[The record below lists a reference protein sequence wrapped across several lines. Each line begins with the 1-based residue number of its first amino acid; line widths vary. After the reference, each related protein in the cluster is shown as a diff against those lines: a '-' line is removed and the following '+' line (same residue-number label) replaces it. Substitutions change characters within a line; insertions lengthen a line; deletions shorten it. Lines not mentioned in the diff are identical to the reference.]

1 MCVCEVE
8 GVGGRGWTSPFKHL
22 LAPPRRRG
30 EESRRME
37 MRAEGRSA
45 RRPAEEGPYLLLRRG
60 GFWAAGVLPSTPTS
74 FSHLLPVFYIP
85 LPSCRHVCPSP
96 CVSRLSGPAARD
108 KATINCGGCAEG
120 TWDKEARHAVPALGQ
135 GLKQTVQGWRTRES
149 SGRCH

>member
-1 MCVCEVE
+1 MDL
-8 GVGGRGWTSPFKHL
+8 TL
-22 LAPPRRRG
+22 QAPAGPSTRRRG
-30 EESRRME
+30 EQKNGDESRR
-37 MRAEGRSA
+37 GGSA
-45 RRPAEEGPYLLLRRG
+45 RRPAEQRPLSCCSDEEVSGLLGCSSLYPHPI
-60 GFWAAGVLPSTPTS
+60 PSPPPPPN
-74 FSHLLPVFYIP
+74 LLPVFYIP
-85 LPSCRHVCPSP
+85 LPSCRHVRPSP